1 MELVTLHLEQAR
13 QGEHHS
19 FSHLQSKEQEVGDTQ
34 SSPPSP
40 PQLAYLRTLSGVL
53 AHHLLPPSYT
63 QTPVP
68 PPPLAP
74 ALSPRPCSA
83 CARTWWPPSSSPAYT
98 GHYSARARALPSL
111 P

>member
-74 ALSPRPCSA
+74 GPLPQALLRLCQDLVASLLQPCVHRSLLGQGQG
-83 CARTWWPPSSSPAYT
+83 PA
-98 GHYSARARALPSL
+98 
-111 P
+111 